1 MRDSI
6 GLSVGIFETGMPL
19 HWRDI
24 GFRDALG
31 HSVAVTAGM
40 KNVLVPWRLPGVI
53 VADVR
58 GSTE

>member
-6 GLSVGIFETGMPL
+6 GLSVGIFETGKPL

-24 GFRDALG
+24 GFRDAIG
-31 HSVAVTAGM
+31 HSVAVIAGM
-40 KNVLVPWRLPGVI
+40 KNALVPWLLPRVS

-58 GSTE
+58 G